1 MLPAP
6 KDDARGKNILIDCA
20 GRKDKLLSYWFVTEE
35 RMSDPSQLSK
45 RERQIMDAVYACGEA
60 TVSQV
65 MEGIPDPP
73 MRGALRTLLRILEKK
88 GHLTHRKQGREFIY
102 RPTQARGQAGRSAL
116 GRVLD
121 VFFGGSLESAVSAH
135 LSDPRRAAKLTDEEL
150 RGLSD
155 LIDKA
160 MKRGD

>member
-1 MLPAP
+1 MV
-6 KDDARGKNILIDCA
+6 DAG
-20 GRKDKLLSYWFVTEE
+20 
-35 RMSDPSQLSK
+35 QLSK
-45 RERQIMDAVYACGEA
+45 RERQIMDVIYARGEA

-73 MRGALRTLLRILEKK
+73 MRGALRTLLRILENK

-121 VFFGGSLESAVSAH
+121 VFFGGSLGDAVAAH
-135 LSDPRRAAKLTDEEL
+135 LSDPRRAARLSPEEL
-150 RGLSD
+150 RRLSD
-155 LIDKA
+155 LIENAAKPTA
-160 MKRGD
+160 SKHVAIKPGAVESGKQGD